1 MKTKIRA
8 KELSWLSFNARVLQ
22 EAADPTVPILER
34 LRFLGIFSSNLDEFF
49 RVRVATLKRLAKLGK
64 KAKTILGYDPKKVLK
79 EIQEKS
85 LAQHRDLDAIYRQ
98 LLRELTKERIFII
111 DDSELTSIQGEFV
124 RDYFSTR
131 VRPQLM
137 PVMLHP
143 NGKFP
148 ALRDES
154 IYLAISFGRSPR
166 SLKAKYGLIEVP
178 AIDRFVPLPSTNG
191 NRYFVLLDD
200 VIRFCLKDI
209 FGLFDIDQFE
219 AFTIKVTRD
228 AELDIDNDISESYI
242 LKVSKSLK
250 KRKQGAPVRFIYDA
264 NISPPLLD
272 FLTEKLRLGGQDT
285 LIPGA
290 RYHNFKDFVDFPLS
304 ESSESEE
311 APRRPL
317 PNRRLDPKNSLLAAV
332 AKRDALLHFPYQ
344 SFDTVVALF
353 REAAL
358 EPHVTSIKTT
368 LYRIAKDSALVNA
381 LISAARNG
389 KDVTAVIELQARFDE
404 QANIELA
411 NKLQD
416 EGVRVIHG
424 IPQLKIHAKVGLIGR
439 RKAGQNL
446 YYACIGTGNFNEHT
460 TELYSDHC
468 LVTAD
473 RRLTQEVK
481 TIFDFLENKYPA
493 PNYKHLIVSPF
504 NVRAKLA
511 RLVRDEIKNAK
522 KGREAFIHLKLN
534 NLTDPEMIG
543 LLYQA
548 CDAGVKIRLNVRGM
562 FSLLPNQPERKENIE
577 AIGIV
582 DHYLEHSRIMV
593 FCNGGAHQ
601 YFLTSADWMP
611 RNLDGRV
618 EVGVPIY
625 DASLQAEL
633 RALLDLQWQ
642 DNVKARILDQNLENR
657 YRRTNLYSLDGIA
670 GVASIAGSTERVRA
684 QEDFYEVLRNR
695 HTRRTPDP
703 AGSRS
708 AKRAGKSGER
718 PVIPFDPSIKKRP
731 GHPSL

>member
-64 KAKTILGYDPKKVLK
+64 KARTILGYDPKKVLK

-98 LLRELTKERIFII
+98 LLRELAKEHIFII
-111 DDSELTSIQGEFV
+111 DDSQLTPTQGEFV
-124 RDYFSTR
+124 KDYFGTL

-137 PVMLHP
+137 PVILHP
-143 NGKFP
+143 GGKFP

-154 IYLAISFGRSPR
+154 IYLAISFARAPR
-166 SLKAKYGLIEVP
+166 SLKAQYGLIEVP

-191 NRYFVLLDD
+191 DQYFVFLDD

-250 KRKQGAPVRFIYDA
+250 QRKQGAPVRFIYDA
-264 NISPPLLD
+264 SIAPPLLA
-272 FLTEKLRLGGQDT
+272 FLTEKLRLSRQDT
-285 LIPGA
+285 LIPGG
-290 RYHNFKDFVDFPLS
+290 RYHNFKDFMNFSLS
-304 ESSESEE
+304 ETSEGEP
-311 APRRPL
+311 ARPTPI
-317 PNRRLDPKNSLLAAV
+317 PNRRLDPKSSLLAAV

-358 EPHVTSIKTT
+358 DPHVTSIKTT
-368 LYRIAKDSALVNA
+368 LYRIAKDSALVSA
-381 LISAARNG
+381 LICAARNG

-404 QANIELA
+404 QTNIELA

-424 IPQLKIHAKVGLIGR
+424 IPRLKIHAKLGLIGR
-439 RKAGQNL
+439 RIGRQNL
-446 YYACIGTGNFNEHT
+446 YYACIGTGNFNEYT
-460 TELYSDHC
+460 TKLYSDHC

-481 TIFDFLENKYPA
+481 TIFDFLESKYPA
-493 PNYKHLIVSPF
+493 ANYKHLIVSPF
-504 NVRAKLA
+504 NVRSRLSK
-511 RLVRDEIKNAK
+511 LVRDEIKNAK

-562 FSLLPNQPERKENIE
+562 FSLLPNQPEKKENIE

-582 DHYLEHSRIMV
+582 DRYLEHSRIMV
-593 FCNGGAHQ
+593 FCNGGAHKF
-601 YFLTSADWMP
+601 FLSSADWMP

-625 DASLQAEL
+625 DTSLQGEL
-633 RALLDLQWQ
+633 KAFLNLQWQ
-642 DNVKARILDQNLENR
+642 DNVKARILDQDLENR
-657 YRRTNLYSLDGIA
+657 YRRPGLPD
-670 GVASIAGSTERVRA
+670 VATVAGSTERVRA
-684 QEDFYEVLRNR
+684 QVDFYDVLRDR
-695 HTRRTPDP
+695 EARPTPGP
-703 AGSRS
+703 AGSRPV
-708 AKRAGKSGER
+708 KRAGKSGGR
-718 PVIPFDPSIKKRP
+718 PVIPFDPSLKKRP
-731 GHPSL
+731 GSSMLPS